1 MSKLKQLSNEDLSA
15 ISEFFGEALEKEVAK
30 KTSIKELEDIDLGI
44 VIDYEDNQLDV
55 SVDLD
60 ISFDEL
66 SNVNQELL
74 SVAIDEAYLKL
85 DSFIFDNYMD

>member
-85 DSFIFDNYMD
+85 YSFIFDNYMD